1 MTTHMR
7 FFKTLTLA
15 LMASV
20 FCMAAHAQ
28 FAVTIPYA
36 MERGKMIVSAEV
48 NGVKGRFVLDTGAP
62 CALSSEFAR
71 KAGISPEQEITAS
84 DSNGNPVKT
93 RVLMLGSLKL
103 GATSFRKVQALELD
117 MKDNP
122 AFSLFHIDGL
132 IGYTLLKMGALSIY
146 GREHKAVFA
155 SAAPTDGDSN
165 TRYVAM
171 PPHPMLALVPLQIGN
186 ATDTVMFDSGEDRVY
201 VMSRHK
207 HDALAAQH
215 TQGIRTLGEG
225 MGFSSMGVGGVEAA
239 TRKVRVC
246 TDTLALAGY
255 KLANVCCIATDN
267 PTSRIGTGLLAYGD
281 ITIDYIHNT
290 FAFSPHTDTTPNLYQ
305 PDWDVVLT
313 VTPDGW
319 LRAGIVW
326 DKRLAIQS
334 GDRVV
339 EVNGHRFD
347 NKLDMREATTKS
359 FTALSGNKAVIKF
372 INKKGKEQKVVIKRR

>member
-1 MTTHMR
+1 
-7 FFKTLTLA
+7 
-15 LMASV
+15 
-20 FCMAAHAQ
+20 
-28 FAVTIPYA
+28 
-36 MERGKMIVSAEV
+36 MIVSAEV

-155 SAAPTDGDSN
+155 SAAPTDGDSG

-201 VMSRHK
+201 VMSRQR

-215 TQGIRTLGEG
+215 TEGIRTLAEGE
-225 MGFSSMGVGGVEAA
+225 GFSSMGVGGVEAA
-239 TRKVRVC
+239 TRKTRVC
-246 TDTLALAGY
+246 VDTLTLAGY
-255 KLANVCCIATDN
+255 KLANVCCIATEN

-281 ITIDYIHNT
+281 MTIDYIHNT

-347 NKLDMREATTKS
+347 NKLDMREATTKA
-359 FTALSGNKAVIKF
+359 FAPLSGNKAVIKF
-372 INKKGKEQKVVIKRR
+372 INKKGKEQKVVIKKL